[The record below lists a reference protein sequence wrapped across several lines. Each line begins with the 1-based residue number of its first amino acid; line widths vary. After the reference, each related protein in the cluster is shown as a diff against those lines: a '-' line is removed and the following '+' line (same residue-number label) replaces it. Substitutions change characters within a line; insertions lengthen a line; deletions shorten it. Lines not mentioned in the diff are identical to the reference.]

1 VQTRTI
7 RTTTGTSKVISKP
20 YAPPC
25 APRWWAPRSWASALA
40 VFSLWIAPLPG
51 LAACKL
57 GKMAELPVTMSGSTP
72 LIAAK
77 INGEDAH
84 FIADSGAFYSM
95 ITAAAAAQFKL
106 KLSPAPFG
114 FHVKGVAGDVDPSV
128 ATVKIFTLAGNP
140 LRNVEFLVG
149 GSAVGGSENVGILGQ
164 NIFRAGDVEYDL
176 AKGVIRLMHADGCS
190 HALLAYWVNPSESY
204 SVIDIERATPLQPHT
219 TATAFINGE
228 RIRVMFDTGSAMS
241 VLKLRAAERA
251 GVKPDSTGVVDAGYF
266 TGIGRGATK
275 TYLGAF
281 SSFKIGDEEIRN
293 TRLRF
298 GDISVDNVDMLLG
311 ADFFLSHRIYVAS
324 SQNKLFFT
332 YNGGRVFNLT
342 ASMPPTAPAGTAAGA
357 SPDAQA
363 GADRAQAG
371 IDRVPMGADRPDDA
385 EAFSRRGTAFAAR
398 RDYDHA
404 LAELTRACELAP
416 DESEYFYQRGVVY
429 REIGQAAP
437 AMADFNRAIELKPG
451 DPGALAARAALRV
464 NGGDRDGAIADLDA
478 TDRAAP
484 RQADVRLFLAQAY
497 EHLDLPVPSIAQYDL
512 WIASHREDARTAQA
526 LSNRCRV
533 WAWQGGDLAMALADC
548 NEALRS
554 DAKGSAL
561 LARTL
566 SNRALV
572 RLRSGDYGKSI
583 ADYDDA
589 LKLAP
594 KDPWF
599 LYGRGVAEIREKK
612 TAAGNADIASATA
625 ISASIGDAFKR
636 HGIVP

>member
-1 VQTRTI
+1 MFCKI
-7 RTTTGTSKVISKP
+7 RTRPWGL
-20 YAPPC
+20 
-25 APRWWAPRSWASALA
+25 ALA
-40 VFSLWIAPLPG
+40 IFSLWIVPLPG
-51 LAACKL
+51 FAGCKL
-57 GKMAELPVTMSGSTP
+57 GKMAELPVTMSGSAP

-77 INGEDAH
+77 INGEDAR

-95 ITAAAAAQFKL
+95 ITAAAAAEFKL
-106 KLSPAPFG
+106 KLSSAPFG
-114 FHVKGVAGDVDPSV
+114 FFVKGIAGDVDPSI
-128 ATVKIFTLAGNP
+128 ASVKIFTLAGVP
-140 LRNVEFLVG
+140 LHNVEFLVG
-149 GSAVGGSENVGILGQ
+149 GSAVGRSENVGVLGQ

-176 AKGVIRLMHADGCS
+176 ANGVIRLMHPDGCS
-190 HALLAYWVNPSESY
+190 HALLAYWVKPSDPY

-241 VLKLRAAERA
+241 VLKLKAAERA
-251 GVKPDSTGVVDAGYF
+251 GVKQDSAGVVEGGYF

-275 TYLGAF
+275 TYLGTF

-324 SQNKLFFT
+324 SENKLFFT

-342 ASMPPTAPAGTAAGA
+342 ASTSPSGSTEPAAGA
-357 SPDAQA
+357 SPEVQT
-363 GADRAQAG
+363 
-371 IDRVPMGADRPDDA
+371 GADRPGDA

-416 DESEYFYQRGVVY
+416 DEAEYFYQRGVVY
-429 REIGQAAP
+429 REIGQGAP
-437 AMADFNRAIELKPG
+437 AMADFNRAIELKPE
-451 DPGALAARAALRV
+451 DLGALAARAALRV

-484 RQADVRLFLAQAY
+484 QQADVRLFLAQAY
-497 EHLDLPVPSIAQYDL
+497 EHLDLPAPSIAQYDL

-533 WAWQGGDLAMALADC
+533 RALQGEDLALALAEC

-566 SNRALV
+566 GSRALV
-572 RLRSGDYGKSI
+572 RLRSGDYAKSI

-594 KDPWF
+594 KDPWS
-599 LYGRGVAEIREKK
+599 LYGRGVAEIRGNK
-612 TAAGNADIASATA
+612 TAAGNADLAAATE

-636 HGIVP
+636 HGITP

>member
-1 VQTRTI
+1 MI
-7 RTTTGTSKVISKP
+7 PKSP
-20 YAPPC
+20 APPC
-25 APRWWAPRSWASALA
+25 APRWWAPRWRAPRSWIARSWASALA
-40 VFSLWIAPLPG
+40 VLTLWIAPLPG

-72 LIAAK
+72 LITAQ

-114 FHVKGVAGDVDPSV
+114 FYVKGVAGDVDPSV
-128 ATVKIFTLAGNP
+128 ATVKTFTLAGNA

-149 GSAVGGSENVGILGQ
+149 GSTVGGSENVGILGQ

-176 AKGVIRLMHADGCS
+176 AKGVIRLMHAEGCS
-190 HALLAYWVNPSESY
+190 HALLAYWVNPSEPY

-228 RIRVMFDTGSAMS
+228 RIRVMFDTGAAMS
-241 VLKLRAAERA
+241 VLKLKAAARA
-251 GVKPDSTGVVDAGYF
+251 GVKPDSAGVVEGGHF

-275 TYLGAF
+275 TYLGTF

-324 SQNKLFFT
+324 SQNRLFFT

-357 SPDAQA
+357 SPEAQTAAQA
-363 GADRAQAG
+363 GADRAQAA
-371 IDRVPMGADRPDDA
+371 ADRPDDA

-416 DESEYFYQRGVVY
+416 NESEYFYQRGTVY
-429 REIGQAAP
+429 REIGQGAP
-437 AMADFNRAIELKPG
+437 AMADFNQAIKLKP
-451 DPGALAARAALRV
+451 DDLAALAARAALRM

-484 RQADVRLFLAQAY
+484 QQADVRLFLAQAY

-533 WAWQGGDLAMALADC
+533 WAWQGEDLATALADC
-548 NEALRS
+548 NEAPTMTTR
-554 DAKGSAL
+554 
-561 LARTL
+561 
-566 SNRALV
+566 
-572 RLRSGDYGKSI
+572 
-583 ADYDDA
+583 
-589 LKLAP
+589 
-594 KDPWF
+594 
-599 LYGRGVAEIREKK
+599 
-612 TAAGNADIASATA
+612 
-625 ISASIGDAFKR
+625 
-636 HGIVP
+636 